1 MPASL
6 PGGGAEDAYWKIYWR
21 SYDASGQPQHL
32 AITYHNLTDS
42 WYLTIPREW
51 DGHFTVRQDNTSTT
65 EHATTFY
72 SATDGR
78 VEEELLTIYT
88 LTGSDRESQAMRD
101 GRTILRRQPTTVY
114 AVRYGPEYDH
124 WRYAIAA
131 EDLAERFN
139 VIVAQ
144 WSVSGN

>member
-1 MPASL
+1 M
-6 PGGGAEDAYWKIYWR
+6 
-21 SYDASGQPQHL
+21 
-32 AITYHNLTDS
+32 
-42 WYLTIPREW
+42 
-51 DGHFTVRQDNTSTT
+51 
-65 EHATTFY
+65 
-72 SATDGR
+72 
-78 VEEELLTIYT
+78 TIYT